1 MAMEESVLLAQAEAV
16 ASLMPKLARSLFAG
30 NNDAA
35 ADLPLGQLRVCGILE
50 DGPRSMSALSRELT
64 VSLSAMTQIADRLER
79 SEWVRRVPEDGDRRV
94 RCLQLT
100 PRGEAMMRERK
111 KGRVQRVLTAMERLS
126 PDERA
131 QVLQA
136 FEALARASVASQTR
150 DAARA
155 AAGTE
160 PARSAGPPDRPT
172 TVSGALG

>member
-1 MAMEESVLLAQAEAV
+1 MEEPVLLEQAEAV
-16 ASLMPKLARSLFAG
+16 ASLMPKLARGLFAG

-35 ADLPLGQLRVCGILE
+35 EDLPLGQLRVCGILE

-100 PRGEAMMRERK
+100 PRGEAMMRQRK
-111 KGRVQRVLTAMERLS
+111 KGRVQRVLTAMEHLS
-126 PDERA
+126 PDERV

-136 FEALARASVASQTR
+136 FEALLRASAAGQTR
-150 DAARA
+150 DKARA
-155 AAGTE
+155 AAGSE
-160 PARSAGPPDRPT
+160 PARPAGPADRPT
-172 TVSGALG
+172 TVSGARG